1 MSRLRTIRA
10 DGLLLITA
18 IIWGFAF
25 VAQRAGMD
33 HVGPFTYNAVRF
45 ALGGLSLMPLLLLP
59 INKRKKTALAS
70 DIIKFGVLAGIALF
84 LGSSFQQ
91 IGLQYTTAGN
101 AGFITGLYVIFV
113 PIIALF
119 WRNKTDWFTWTGAIL
134 AVAGMYFLSITKN
147 LTINPGDLYVLVSS
161 VFFAVHVLIISWL
174 SPRFNTV
181 RLSIIQFF
189 ATAVFSLIIALF
201 KEEILLS
208 SIIDAAIPI
217 LYGGIFSAGVAY
229 TLQVFAQKD
238 APASHAAIILSLESV
253 FAVLGGWLILNES
266 LTDRSLLG
274 CALMLSGMLFAQ
286 TGKYLFG
293 KKNNR

>member
-1 MSRLRTIRA
+1 MGNLKTLRA
-10 DGLLLITA
+10 DGLLLLTA

-33 HVGPFTYNAVRF
+33 YVGPFTYNAVRF

-59 INKRKKTALAS
+59 INKRKKINPPSYLL
-70 DIIKFGVLAGIALF
+70 KFGVLAGIALF

-113 PIIALF
+113 PIIGLF
-119 WRNKTDWFTWTGAIL
+119 WRDKTGWHTWTGALL
-134 AVAGMYFLSITKN
+134 AVSGMYFLSITKDF
-147 LTINPGDLYVLVSS
+147 TINPGDLYVLVSA
-161 VFFAVHVLIISWL
+161 VFFAVHVLIIGWL

-181 RLSIIQFF
+181 RLSIVQFF
-189 ATAVFSLIIALF
+189 ATAVFSLIIAVF
-201 KEEILLS
+201 REEILLS

-217 LYGGIFSAGVAY
+217 LYGGVFSAGVAY

-238 APASHAAIILSLESV
+238 ALASHAAIILSLESV

-274 CALMLSGMLFAQ
+274 CVLMLIGMLFAQ
-286 TGKYLFG
+286 AGKYLLG
-293 KKNNR
+293 RKIKT

>member
-1 MSRLRTIRA
+1 MSNLKTLRA
-10 DGLLLITA
+10 DGLLVLTA

-33 HVGPFTYNAVRF
+33 HVGPFTYNAIRF
-45 ALGGLSLMPLLLLP
+45 ALGGFSLMPLLLLP
-59 INKRKKTALAS
+59 INKRKKAAPATE
-70 DIIKFGVLAGIALF
+70 IIKFGVIAGIALF

-91 IGLQYTTAGN
+91 IGLQFTTAGN

-119 WRNKTDWFTWTGAIL
+119 WRNKTGWFTWTGALL
-134 AVAGMYFLSITKN
+134 AVAGMYFLSITKDF
-147 LTINPGDLYVLVSS
+147 TINPGDLYVLVSA
-161 VFFAVHVLIISWL
+161 VFFAIHVLIIGWL

-181 RLSIIQFF
+181 RLSIVQFF
-189 ATAVFSLIIALF
+189 ATALFSLAIAIF
-201 KEEILLS
+201 KEEILLL

-266 LTDRSLLG
+266 LNDRSLFG
-274 CALMLSGMLFAQ
+274 CALMLGGMLFAQ
-286 TGKYLFG
+286 TGKYIFG
-293 KKNNR
+293 QKK